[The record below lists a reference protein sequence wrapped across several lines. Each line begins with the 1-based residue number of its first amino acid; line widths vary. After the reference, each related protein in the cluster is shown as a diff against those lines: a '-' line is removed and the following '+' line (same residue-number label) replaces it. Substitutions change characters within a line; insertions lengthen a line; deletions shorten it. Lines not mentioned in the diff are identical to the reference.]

1 LQQVLNLRE
10 SLFRCHSVSPRH
22 FYTASSQR
30 SKTMEFGDA
39 SLQIVKS
46 PESKSL
52 SIVYEKGRQFRK
64 YRRIER
70 GFFMIER
77 GLMSAD
83 RDAATE
89 PRKTGLST
97 IRERNLGAAQTMRR
111 LACDGSGPASEKVSE
126 SENWKK

>member
-1 LQQVLNLRE
+1 
-10 SLFRCHSVSPRH
+10 
-22 FYTASSQR
+22 
-30 SKTMEFGDA
+30 MEFGDA

-77 GLMSAD
+77 GFFMIERGLMSAD

-97 IRERNLGAAQTMRR
+97 IRENCFRAWPR
-111 LACDGSGPASEKVSE
+111 SASLWS
-126 SENWKK
+126 S